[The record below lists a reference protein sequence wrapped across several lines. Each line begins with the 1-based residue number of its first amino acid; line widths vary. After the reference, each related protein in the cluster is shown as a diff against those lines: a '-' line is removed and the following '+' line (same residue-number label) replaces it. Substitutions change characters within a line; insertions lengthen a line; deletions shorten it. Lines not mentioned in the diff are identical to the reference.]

1 MRVLVHVNVGLSLE
15 EDQEGAK
22 ASDGGVLAP
31 EAALPA
37 LVAQEDDVQALCL
50 VVSAHR
56 ELASEAALHALSLQ
70 PED

>member
-1 MRVLVHVNVGLSLE
+1 MRVLVHVYVGLSLE

-37 LVAQEDDVQALCL
+37 LIAEKDDMQALCL
-50 VVSAHR
+50 VVRAH
-56 ELASEAALHALSLQ
+56 
-70 PED
+70 